1 MASSNG
7 SASRARAGLA
17 VKPVGMGQ
25 EIVTAAADSL
35 AAQAFND
42 LSEEIR
48 VTRREVE
55 RIADERTAQPDY
67 GPSIEELGKR
77 LEDLRALVARM
88 DQHPAL
94 KLDPQRFAD
103 NINNAA
109 FQIRAQDRE
118 ELGQAIARMDAAGS
132 RIDVITRRARSA
144 ADQDRELNR
153 NRAAFAIAGMLLWS
167 ILPGAVARSLP
178 VSWAVPERIAARMLG
193 TDMWQAGQTMMLR
206 ANPDAWRAIVEREQE
221 RKGLLAP
228 ARKKEPR

>member
-1 MASSNG
+1 
-7 SASRARAGLA
+7 
-17 VKPVGMGQ
+17 MGQ

-55 RIADERTAQPDY
+55 RIADERTTQPDY

-88 DQHPAL
+88 EQHPAL
-94 KLDPQRFAD
+94 KLDPQRLAD
-103 NINNAA
+103 HINNAA
-109 FQIRAQDRE
+109 MKVRAQDRE

-132 RIDVITRRARSA
+132 RIDAITRRARSA
-144 ADQDRELNR
+144 ADQDRELNH
-153 NRAAFAIAGMLLWS
+153 NRVAFAIAGMMLWS

-206 ANPDAWRAIVEREQE
+206 ANPDAWRAVVKREQK
-221 RKGLLAP
+221 RNGRPAAP
-228 ARKKEPR
+228 APKKEPR

>member
-1 MASSNG
+1 
-7 SASRARAGLA
+7 
-17 VKPVGMGQ
+17 MGQ
-25 EIVTAAADSL
+25 EIITAAADSL

-94 KLDPQRFAD
+94 RLDPQRFAERISEVA
-103 NINNAA
+103 INA
-109 FQIRAQDRE
+109 RAQDHQ
-118 ELGQAIARMDAAGS
+118 ELGQAIARMDATGS
-132 RIDVITRRARSA
+132 RIDMVTRRARSA
-144 ADQDRELNR
+144 ADQDRELNH
-153 NRAAFAIAGMLLWS
+153 NRVAFAIACMLLWS

-178 VSWAVPERIAARMLG
+178 VSWAAPERIAARMLG
-193 TDMWQAGQTMMLR
+193 TDMWQAGQIMMLR
-206 ANPDAWRAIVEREQE
+206 ANPDAWRAIVERERG
-221 RKGLLAP
+221 RKGLPAAP